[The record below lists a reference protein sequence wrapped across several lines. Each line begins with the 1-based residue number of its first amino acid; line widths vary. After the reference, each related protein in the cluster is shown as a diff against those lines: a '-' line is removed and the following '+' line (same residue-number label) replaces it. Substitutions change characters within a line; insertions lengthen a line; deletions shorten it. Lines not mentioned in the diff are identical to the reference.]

1 MLLRLLQ
8 NGKKYSI
15 NELSNIIEVS
25 PRMIREYKS
34 ELELAGIY
42 IESIRGRYGGYYL
55 NQDIKLSDNMDKSK
69 SIPIDNKE
77 YFNLIS
83 KSINNRNKCYI
94 EYYSK
99 EHDKMTKRVIRPY
112 EIIVL
117 DNEWGGYLYS
127 SLEEAFQTARFIGS
141 DDELVEMIKHSH
153 SAHQAQKIAYLNI
166 DKQRDDWEI
175 KQLDIMEELLRLKVE
190 QNPYVLKKLLE
201 TKDYYIVKDSPKDN
215 FWGWGENRD
224 GDNHLG
230 KLWMKLREEY
240 RNNY

>member
-1 MLLRLLQ
+1 MTKLSNTIMLLRLLQ

-55 NQDIKLSDNMDKSK
+55 NQDIKLPDNMDKSK

-99 EHDKMTKRVIRPY
+99 EHNKMTKRVIRPY

-117 DNEWGGYLYS
+117 DNEWGVA
-127 SLEEAFQTARFIGS
+127 AFCENKQEIRHFYFKRIS
-141 DDELVEMIKHSH
+141 KLDVLDEK
-153 SAHQAQKIAYLNI
+153 
-166 DKQRDDWEI
+166 
-175 KQLDIMEELLRLKVE
+175 
-190 QNPYVLKKLLE
+190 
-201 TKDYYIVKDSPKDN
+201 
-215 FWGWGENRD
+215 F
-224 GDNHLG
+224 
-230 KLWMKLREEY
+230 
-240 RNNY
+240 